1 MRALITGGGG
11 FIGSNLARG
20 LLAAG
25 HEVRVLD
32 NFSTGR
38 RENLVEIKG
47 DIELMEGD
55 IQSAGQVTDAVQGI
69 DVVFHQAALPSVP
82 RSISDPVTSSTVNVN
97 GTLNVLVAARDA
109 GVTRTIFAS
118 SSSVYGANPALPK
131 EEQMATLPMS
141 PYAVSK
147 LAAEGYC
154 RAFTNVYGMETVALR
169 YFNVFGP
176 LQDPTSQYAAVLP
189 NFITAALEDRQPTIF
204 GDGEQSRDFTFIE
217 NVVSANILA
226 ATAPDASGRT
236 FNVACGKAV
245 KLNEVIELIAELTGK
260 TIEANYEDAR
270 TGDIRNSLADIT
282 AASEVLG
289 YQPLVDFREGLSRT
303 IDHFR

>member
-55 IQSAGQVTDAVQGI
+55 IQSAGQVTDAVNGI
-69 DVVFHQAALPSVP
+69 DVIFHQAALPSVP

-109 GVTRTIFAS
+109 GVTRTVFAS

-226 ATAPDASGRT
+226 ATATDASGRT

>member
-109 GVTRTIFAS
+109 GVTRTVFAS

-303 IDHFR
+303 IDHFS

>member
-109 GVTRTIFAS
+109 GVTRTVFAS

>member
-109 GVTRTIFAS
+109 GVTRTVFAS

-131 EEQMATLPMS
+131 EEQMATLPKS

-147 LAAEGYC
+147 L
-154 RAFTNVYGMETVALR
+154 
-169 YFNVFGP
+169 
-176 LQDPTSQYAAVLP
+176 S
-189 NFITAALEDRQPTIF
+189 
-204 GDGEQSRDFTFIE
+204 
-217 NVVSANILA
+217 
-226 ATAPDASGRT
+226 
-236 FNVACGKAV
+236 
-245 KLNEVIELIAELTGK
+245 LIH
-260 TIEANYEDAR
+260 I
-270 TGDIRNSLADIT
+270 
-282 AASEVLG
+282 
-289 YQPLVDFREGLSRT
+289 
-303 IDHFR
+303 

>member
-11 FIGSNLARG
+11 FIGSNLTRG

-109 GVTRTIFAS
+109 GVTRTVFAS

-236 FNVACGKAV
+236 CNVACGKAV
-245 KLNEVIELIAELTGK
+245 KLNEVIDLIAELTGK